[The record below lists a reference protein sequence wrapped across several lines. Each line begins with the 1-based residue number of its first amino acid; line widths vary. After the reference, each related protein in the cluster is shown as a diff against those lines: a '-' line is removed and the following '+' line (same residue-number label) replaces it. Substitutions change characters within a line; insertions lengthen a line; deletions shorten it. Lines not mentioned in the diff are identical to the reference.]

1 MSREPDLGP
10 ELTPRSPAS
19 LFPATLISDSQPENR
34 SSAEPTQAELGPA
47 ELAPADGGNPGTSL
61 FVAELVSV
69 PKPKGPWRTALRW
82 VGNLWHYTV
91 VAPLQLAC
99 LVILLALISV
109 IPVLQLASLGYFFEV
124 SGRLGRGGRIRDSLI
139 LLTPASRLVMA
150 LVAIYLV
157 AQPIRLVTYWAY
169 TAELLSANNP
179 QTATLRMTAWLMVV
193 AGMIY
198 LSWAWVRGGRLR
210 DYLWPQP
217 VRFLREAWRPATW
230 SRAGD
235 RFWEFLG
242 SFQFPKLFWLGLRGG
257 LATLVW
263 ITLPA
268 LLIIGATR
276 NGETGLAGLV
286 GLFGLATMGFVV
298 LYLPMLQA
306 QFATEN
312 SWRAMFAWRRTRRA
326 FAQAPIAYWLGT
338 SATLLLAI
346 PLYLLKIEATPKE
359 VVWLPALF
367 FIAFML
373 PAHLLTGWAMGRAER
388 QTKKT
393 DTWNRMLRMTCR
405 LLALPVVVAY
415 LLFVS
420 ISQLTSWDG
429 LATWFQQHAFLVPV
443 PFTGT

>member
-1 MSREPDLGP
+1 MSREPELGP
-10 ELTPRSPAS
+10 ELTPSPPAS
-19 LFPATLISDSQPENR
+19 LFPATLISDSQPDISQTDNQ
-34 SSAEPTQAELGPA
+34 SSAGPVQA
-47 ELAPADGGNPGTSL
+47 ELAPADNNNAGTSL
-61 FVAELVSV
+61 FVAELVSA
-69 PKPKGPWRTALRW
+69 PKSTGVWRTALRW
-82 VGNLWHYTV
+82 LGNCWHYTI

-109 IPVLQLASLGYFFEV
+109 VPVLQLASLGYFFEV

-150 LVAIYLV
+150 LLAIYLV

-179 QTATLRMTAWLMVV
+179 QTATLRTSAWFMVV

-217 VRFLREAWRPATW
+217 VRFLREAWRPTTW
-230 SRAGD
+230 SSAGD

-268 LLIIGATR
+268 LLIVGATR

-338 SATLLLAI
+338 SATLLFAI

-373 PAHLLTGWAMGRAER
+373 PAHVLTGWAMGRAGR

-393 DTWNRMLRMTCR
+393 NIWNSVLRMTCR
-405 LLALPVVVAY
+405 LLTLPVVVAY